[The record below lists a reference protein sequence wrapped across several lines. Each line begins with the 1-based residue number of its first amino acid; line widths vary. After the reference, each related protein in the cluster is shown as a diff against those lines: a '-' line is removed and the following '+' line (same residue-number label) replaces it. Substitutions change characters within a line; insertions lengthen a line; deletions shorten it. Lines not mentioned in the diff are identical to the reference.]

1 MKKFMIEI
9 KLSSSVDDM
18 TEIAASLSAS
28 IDGIVSESLTRSTDR
43 MTNQIIISVPF
54 ATSSPEFDI
63 YDLQDKIEDISD
75 EIEDVEIS
83 PVLSVE
89 ISDAAPSSPPTISSP
104 LPIPSI
110 NTSNVTR
117 RRKRKSPKSSA
128 LSPKKS
134 PPPAAPPVL
143 TKKQLRANRALSSV
157 TLRAYLE
164 SLSTHLVDTI
174 KIPPASWGS
183 TPPRL
188 MNVEIQHQPATFPS
202 DKSLKLIGT
211 LHSGT
216 SSRPFDDFS
225 DEYEWFSSADP
236 STILCHTQV
245 YTPQFSDIGHT
256 LTCRARIHP
265 CASKSQQK
273 LRASVI
279 SKKNDSSSDYLSCDV
294 TTSLP
299 VSLSSEMSDLV
310 TSFLYVSFIAFE
322 FTRTV
327 HFFEI

>member
-1 MKKFMIEI
+1 M
-9 KLSSSVDDM
+9 
-18 TEIAASLSAS
+18 
-28 IDGIVSESLTRSTDR
+28 
-43 MTNQIIISVPF
+43 
-54 ATSSPEFDI
+54 
-63 YDLQDKIEDISD
+63 
-75 EIEDVEIS
+75 
-83 PVLSVE
+83 
-89 ISDAAPSSPPTISSP
+89 
-104 LPIPSI
+104 
-110 NTSNVTR
+110 
-117 RRKRKSPKSSA
+117 
-128 LSPKKS
+128 
-134 PPPAAPPVL
+134 
-143 TKKQLRANRALSSV
+143 
-157 TLRAYLE
+157 
-164 SLSTHLVDTI
+164 
-174 KIPPASWGS
+174 
-183 TPPRL
+183 
-188 MNVEIQHQPATFPS
+188 
-202 DKSLKLIGT
+202 KLIGT

-236 STILCHTQV
+236 STILCRTFLVLSLSLISSRRHTSCIADTQV

-265 CASKSQQK
+265 CASKSQHK

-322 FTRTV
+322 STRTV